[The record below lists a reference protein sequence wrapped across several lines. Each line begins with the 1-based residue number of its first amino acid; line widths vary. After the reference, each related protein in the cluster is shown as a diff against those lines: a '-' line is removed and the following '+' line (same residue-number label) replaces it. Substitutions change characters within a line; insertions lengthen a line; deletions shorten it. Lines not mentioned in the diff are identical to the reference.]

1 MRVNGLYAKKKTLK
15 NKSAMR
21 RRNILYVVQ
30 KKPLCFKKVRNFSMK
45 NQKWF
50 FYAIAV
56 IVVIFNATHSP
67 LNIKIIFVVIEI

>member
-30 KKPLCFKKVRNFSMK
+30 QKPLCFKKVRNFSMK

-56 IVVIFNATHSP
+56 
-67 LNIKIIFVVIEI
+67 